1 MAVIDA
7 KKLLP
12 SSKSSSAIAN
22 AQKPFLVPISNIAY
36 KKDVNLSQKLLKPS
50 DDTEN
55 GSGGSLVV
63 LKKKILKIEDII
75 NNTYLIQ
82 QSENN
87 RKRKEKERKRFEERE
102 KKLEAKPNADPK
114 SLAKVSFPGQS
125 ILDTIKRF
133 VTFTFVGFL
142 VNKYLEYLPK
152 LVEFGKNIEPITKFI
167 DAFSKNVIDGV
178 INFIDLGYR
187 AYDKVNKMIEDVG
200 GKDASK
206 QFEKFS
212 SELNKLL
219 NGAIMA
225 SMLIASTAPKGSKPG
240 GAAGSIG
247 ANVSRSLG
255 GITGGYGA
263 GTGMTP
269 NRYRMPG
276 QAKVGGFAL
285 EQARRGLTF
294 EQSVAAQQAS
304 KQVATQTAKQSMK
317 SLVAVPL
324 VGSLIGFIIDT
335 VVFREKPSRAAAGAI
350 GSAIGQGI
358 GIALA
363 GSTTFGLGAGIGM
376 FVGGFAGDWLGKT
389 IYDAL
394 NGYKQEPIKAKA
406 QGGAVSSGQSA
417 VSPTRKI
424 KVQKVKRSKKYIPKR
439 VEPGRDIGGKRRIEG
454 LYGADNPGERSAL
467 RALKKSSE
475 DLKKMK
481 SMNGVAGGML
491 GAGVDMALGQKP
503 DRNLANSLGNMFGS
517 VVEAAVNAELNSSF
531 NDISKSIAM
540 ANGGVVP
547 SREIGSGMSIG
558 EKIGRYISNAFS
570 IALESS
576 ASKVLQNLNQELNL
590 KGGIPGLT
598 PEGDGG
604 GPLTQSQQEAFEK
617 IRKIAERVGSP
628 NPSVTAAI
636 AMLETGWLSNPDSV
650 YFKSKK
656 TNPFGQTGRGPKG
669 FVIGKDGQEHAI
681 YNSLEEGVKAHV
693 DRWKSSYIGKT
704 PAEIIE
710 SIRTGKGVGAPG
722 MYNVSPSWASKVLS
736 AYQSG
741 TQPQPS
747 STPSRGAAAAVLPR
761 GNPVFTS
768 GFGFRN
774 TGIPGASTNHRGIDI
789 GVDPNSP
796 VTALSDGEVID
807 IYKNFGGH
815 GDAVVVKQSDGSK
828 IVYGHVI
835 SGVRKGALIKK
846 GQTIARVKYWPD
858 PRYPSPGGRTHL
870 HLERHVGGAAQDPT
884 GFLNSILQ
892 QKQNAQRQA
901 SIAPVKT
908 SIDIESIQQD
918 TSYTVV
924 HDVNN
929 IVMPLIPA

>member
-50 DDTEN
+50 DDTEK

-63 LKKKILKIEDII
+63 LKKKVLKIEDII
-75 NNTYLIQ
+75 NSTYLIQ

-225 SMLIASTAPKGSKPG
+225 SMLIASTAPKPKGSKPG
-240 GAAGSIG
+240 GAAGSIS
-247 ANVSRSLG
+247 ANASRSLG
-255 GITGGYGA
+255 GMTGGYGA

-269 NRYRMPG
+269 SRYRLPG
-276 QAKVGGFAL
+276 QAKVSGFAL
-285 EQARRGLTF
+285 EQARKGLTF

-417 VSPTRKI
+417 VNSTRKI

-439 VEPGRDIGGKRRIEG
+439 VEPGRDIGGKMRIEG
-454 LYGADNPGERSAL
+454 LYGADKPGERSAL

-547 SREIGSGMSIG
+547 SREIGSGVSIG

-650 YFKSKK
+650 YFASGK
-656 TNPFGQTGRGPKG
+656 TNPFGQTGKGPKG
-669 FVIGKDGQEHAI
+669 SVIGKDGQEHAI
-681 YNSLEEGVKAHV
+681 YNSLEDGVKAHV

-741 TQPQPS
+741 IQPQPS
-747 STPSRGAAAAVLPR
+747 STPSRGASAAVLPR

-768 GFGFRN
+768 GFGSRW
-774 TGIPGASTNHRGIDI
+774 GRQHRGIDI
-789 GVDPNSP
+789 GVDANSP
-796 VTALSDGEVID
+796 VTALQDGEVID
-807 IYKNFGGH
+807 IYRSFGGH
-815 GDAVVVKQSDGSK
+815 GDGVVVRHSDGTK
-828 IVYGHVI
+828 LVYGHVNAKVQV
-835 SGVRKGALIKK
+835 GDKIKK
-846 GQTIARVKYWPD
+846 GQTIATVKGWFNAYGNKD
-858 PRYPSPGGRTHL
+858 NTHL
-870 HLERHVGGAAQDPT
+870 HLERYVGGAAQDPT

-892 QKQNAQRQA
+892 QKQEAQRQA
-901 SIAPVKT
+901 SIAPVKS
-908 SIDIESIQQD
+908 SIDIASIQQD

>member
-1 MAVIDA
+1 
-7 KKLLP
+7 LHR
-12 SSKSSSAIAN
+12 N
-22 AQKPFLVPISNIAY
+22 A
-36 KKDVNLSQKLLKPS
+36 
-50 DDTEN
+50 
-55 GSGGSLVV
+55 G
-63 LKKKILKIEDII
+63 KKKIK
-75 NNTYLIQ
+75 
-82 QSENN
+82 
-87 RKRKEKERKRFEERE
+87 
-102 KKLEAKPNADPK
+102 
-114 SLAKVSFPGQS
+114 
-125 ILDTIKRF
+125 
-133 VTFTFVGFL
+133 
-142 VNKYLEYLPK
+142 
-152 LVEFGKNIEPITKFI
+152 
-167 DAFSKNVIDGV
+167 
-178 INFIDLGYR
+178 
-187 AYDKVNKMIEDVG
+187 
-200 GKDASK
+200 
-206 QFEKFS
+206 
-212 SELNKLL
+212 
-219 NGAIMA
+219 
-225 SMLIASTAPKGSKPG
+225 
-240 GAAGSIG
+240 
-247 ANVSRSLG
+247 
-255 GITGGYGA
+255 
-263 GTGMTP
+263 
-269 NRYRMPG
+269 
-276 QAKVGGFAL
+276 
-285 EQARRGLTF
+285 F

-439 VEPGRDIGGKRRIEG
+439 VEPGRDVGGKRRIEG

-475 DLKKMK
+475 DLKKIK

-650 YFKSKK
+650 YFKSEK

-892 QKQNAQRQA
+892 QKQKAQRQA

-908 SIDIESIQQD
+908 SIDIASIQQD

>member
-247 ANVSRSLG
+247 ANASRSLG

-276 QAKVGGFAL
+276 QAKGWWICIRK
-285 EQARRGLTF
+285 QARRGLTF

-439 VEPGRDIGGKRRIEG
+439 VEPGRDVGGKRRIEG

-768 GFGFRN
+768 GFGSRW
-774 TGIPGASTNHRGIDI
+774 GRHLHRGIDI
-789 GVDPNSP
+789 GVDANSP
-796 VTALSDGEVID
+796 VTALQDGEVID
-807 IYKNFGGH
+807 IYRSFGGH
-815 GDAVVVKQSDGSK
+815 GDGVVVRHSDGTK
-828 IVYGHVI
+828 LVYGHVN
-835 SGVRKGALIKK
+835 SKVQVGDKIKK
-846 GQTIARVKYWPD
+846 GQTIATVKGWFNAYGNKD
-858 PRYPSPGGRTHL
+858 NTHL

-892 QKQNAQRQA
+892 QKQKAQRQA

-908 SIDIESIQQD
+908 SIDIASIQQD